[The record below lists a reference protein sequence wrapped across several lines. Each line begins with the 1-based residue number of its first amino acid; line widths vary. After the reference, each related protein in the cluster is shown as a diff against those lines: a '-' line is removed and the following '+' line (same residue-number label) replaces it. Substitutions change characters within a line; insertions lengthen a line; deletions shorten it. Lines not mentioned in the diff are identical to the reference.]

1 LDNDIWKFLN
11 LMKKK
16 VCILGSTGS
25 IGVSTLNI
33 LSNDKKNFE
42 VVLLSANK
50 NFKLLLK
57 QAKVFKPKY
66 IYANNLILEN
76 KIKYFCKKHKIVI
89 INDLNSLKKIKFDI
103 TVSAILGIAGLL
115 PTINIIK
122 FSKKILIANKESIIC
137 GWKFINREL
146 RKFNCSF
153 IPIDSEHFS
162 IFNLIKGQDKK
173 FIKKIY
179 LTASGGPFFKKK
191 INLKKVSPSQASK
204 HPNWK
209 MGKKISIDSAN
220 LMNKVLEI
228 IEASLI
234 FNIPISKFEILIH
247 PESLIHAI
255 IEYNNGLSSMMYHH
269 NDMKIPISNAIY
281 ENFYAKDSNNIS
293 GFVKQYKNKFSFY
306 ELNEKKFP
314 ATQILKIK
322 NILNEKG
329 FILINSFNEFLV
341 HKYINKHIQ
350 FPDIVNKLLNILKN
364 KVVKNYL
371 KNNKIHTINN
381 VFKVYK
387 FCKNQIL

>member
-1 LDNDIWKFLN
+1 
-11 LMKKK
+11 MKKK

-25 IGVSTLNI
+25 IGVSTLDI
-33 LSNDKKNFE
+33 LLKDKKNFDI
-42 VVLLSANK
+42 VLLSANE
-50 NFKLLLK
+50 NSKLLLK
-57 QAKVFKPKY
+57 QANVFKPKY
-66 IYANNLILEN
+66 IYTNNLILIN
-76 KIKYFCKKHKIVI
+76 KIKNFCKKKKILI
-89 INDLNSLKKIKFDI
+89 IDDINSLKNIKFDI
-103 TVSAILGIAGLL
+103 TVSAISGIAGLL

-146 RKFNCSF
+146 IKFDCSF

-162 IFNLIKGQDKK
+162 IFNLIRGQNKK

-191 INLKKVSPSQASK
+191 INLKKVTPSQASK

-281 ENFYAKDSNNIS
+281 ENFYATDSNNIS
-293 GFVKQYKNKFSFY
+293 DFIKQYKNKFFFY

-387 FCKNQIL
+387 FCKNHIL

>member
-1 LDNDIWKFLN
+1 
-11 LMKKK
+11 MKKK

-25 IGVSTLNI
+25 IGVSTLDI
-33 LSNDKKNFE
+33 LLKDKKNFDI
-42 VVLLSANK
+42 VLLSANE
-50 NFKLLLK
+50 NSKLLLK
-57 QAKVFKPKY
+57 QANVFKPKY
-66 IYANNLILEN
+66 IYTNNLILIN
-76 KIKYFCKKHKIVI
+76 KIKNFCKKKKILI
-89 INDLNSLKKIKFDI
+89 IDDINSLKNIKFDI
-103 TVSAILGIAGLL
+103 TVSAISGIAGLL

-146 RKFNCSF
+146 IKFDCSF

-162 IFNLIKGQDKK
+162 IFNLISGQNKK

-191 INLKKVSPSQASK
+191 INLKKVTPSQASK

-281 ENFYAKDSNNIS
+281 ENFYATDSNNIS
-293 GFVKQYKNKFSFY
+293 DFIKQYKNKFFFY

-387 FCKNQIL
+387 FCKNHIL